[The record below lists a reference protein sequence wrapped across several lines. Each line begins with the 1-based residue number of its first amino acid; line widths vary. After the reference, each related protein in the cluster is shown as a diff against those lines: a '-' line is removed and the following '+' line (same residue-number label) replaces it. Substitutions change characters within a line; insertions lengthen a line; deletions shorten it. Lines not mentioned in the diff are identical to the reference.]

1 MPFSTCLSC
10 SMRSGAGIIARSL
23 ASAARTS
30 DNAMISARPKCE
42 DHSMPGTTLCTQPN
56 RGHHFMT
63 PYARL
68 LRWSACFTMAITMA
82 VVLWGCA
89 NVPRHYVRMAEPGTT
104 LTALTAHPEMYR
116 GKVVLLGGTIIEE
129 EENEQD
135 LWLHVINR
143 PLDQD
148 YIPHGPTDMH
158 GPEAGSYWVVVTK
171 QQFPRQYR
179 QWARMTVVGRVTGTQ
194 RFETEPVLS
203 LLYVRGWG
211 LSSAHHGVWENV
223 NPNYI
228 PSTPGG
234 IRKN

>member
-1 MPFSTCLSC
+1 
-10 SMRSGAGIIARSL
+10 
-23 ASAARTS
+23 
-30 DNAMISARPKCE
+30 
-42 DHSMPGTTLCTQPN
+42 
-56 RGHHFMT
+56 MT
-63 PYARL
+63 PFACL
-68 LRWSACFTMAITMA
+68 LRWPACFTMAITMT

-129 EENEQD
+129 EENDQD

-148 YIPHGPTDMH
+148 YIPHGPADKD
-158 GPEAGSYWVVVTK
+158 GPEGGSYWVVVTK

-234 IRKN
+234 IKKN

>member
-1 MPFSTCLSC
+1 
-10 SMRSGAGIIARSL
+10 
-23 ASAARTS
+23 
-30 DNAMISARPKCE
+30 
-42 DHSMPGTTLCTQPN
+42 
-56 RGHHFMT
+56 MT
-63 PYARL
+63 PNAWL
-68 LRWSACFTMAITMA
+68 QRWSVCFTMAITMT
-82 VVLWGCA
+82 VVLCGCA

-148 YIPHGPTDMH
+148 YIPHGPADIN
-158 GPEAGSYWVVVTK
+158 GPEAGSYWVVATK

-194 RFETEPVLS
+194 RYGTEPVLA

-211 LSSAHHGVWENV
+211 LSSAHHGVWENI
-223 NPNYI
+223 NPNYL
-228 PSTPGG
+228 PSTPGS
-234 IRKN
+234 IKKN

>member
-1 MPFSTCLSC
+1 
-10 SMRSGAGIIARSL
+10 
-23 ASAARTS
+23 
-30 DNAMISARPKCE
+30 
-42 DHSMPGTTLCTQPN
+42 MPGTTLCTHPN
-56 RGHHFMT
+56 REHHFMI
-63 PYARL
+63 PYAWL
-68 LRWSACFTMAITMA
+68 LRWSACFTIAITMTVA
-82 VVLWGCA
+82 LWGCA

-104 LTALTAHPEMYR
+104 LTALTAHPEMYH

-135 LWLHVINR
+135 LWLHLTNR

-148 YIPHGPTDMH
+148 YIPHRPADMD
-158 GPEAGSYWVVVTK
+158 GPEAGSFWVVVAK
-171 QQFPRQYR
+171 QQFPREYR

-234 IRKN
+234 IKKH

>member
-1 MPFSTCLSC
+1 
-10 SMRSGAGIIARSL
+10 
-23 ASAARTS
+23 
-30 DNAMISARPKCE
+30 
-42 DHSMPGTTLCTQPN
+42 MPGTTLCTHPN
-56 RGHHFMT
+56 REHHFMI
-63 PYARL
+63 PYAWL
-68 LRWSACFTMAITMA
+68 LRWSAWFTIAITMTVA
-82 VVLWGCA
+82 LWGCA

-104 LTALTAHPEMYR
+104 LTALTAHPEMYH

-135 LWLHVINR
+135 LWLHLTNR

-148 YIPHGPTDMH
+148 YIPHRPADMD
-158 GPEAGSYWVVVTK
+158 GPEAGSFWVVVAK
-171 QQFPRQYR
+171 QQFPREYR

-211 LSSAHHGVWENV
+211 LSSAHHGVWENF

-234 IRKN
+234 IKKH

>member
-1 MPFSTCLSC
+1 
-10 SMRSGAGIIARSL
+10 
-23 ASAARTS
+23 
-30 DNAMISARPKCE
+30 
-42 DHSMPGTTLCTQPN
+42 
-56 RGHHFMT
+56 MT
-63 PYARL
+63 PYAL
-68 LRWSACFTMAITMA
+68 LPRWSACFTMAITMA

-104 LTALTAHPEMYR
+104 LTALTAHPEMYL

-148 YIPHGPTDMH
+148 YIPHGPANRD

-171 QQFPRQYR
+171 QQFSRQYR

-194 RFETEPVLS
+194 LYETEPVLS

-228 PSTPGG
+228 PSLPGG
-234 IRKN
+234 IKRN